1 MKNKEELRSIASQFY
16 AISKDKNMSK
26 VKKYQEISKITKQLT
41 TAEILEIN
49 DIIRE
54 SLKGI

>member
-26 VKKYQEISKITKQLT
+26 IKKYQEISKITK
-41 TAEILEIN
+41 
-49 DIIRE
+49 
-54 SLKGI
+54 